1 MVTEAKDLKITY
13 TTMSVEQADA
23 FNRAFD
29 EALARVMDNLGRD
42 YPIAIGGQD
51 VRPGGDTF
59 EDRSPNDT
67 RILLG
72 RFPDVGEAEAQQA
85 IRAARD
91 AFTEWSSTPWQERL
105 RILRQGAENFRDR
118 KYEIGAWLALEAG
131 KPRLEAMGEVE
142 EAVDLITVYSDEMEA
157 NNGFVKP
164 MGQLAPQE
172 VNRSVLRP
180 YGVWGVIAPFNFPV
194 ALATGMIAGA
204 LIGGNTVVFKPSH
217 ETPLTGYL
225 VYRCLADA
233 GLPAGALNFV
243 TGHGAKLGEALSGA
257 QDLEGIAF
265 IGSRAV
271 GCHIYA
277 EFSAQRPRPCIA
289 EMGGKNPV
297 IVTESADLDK
307 AVEGTV
313 RAAFGYS
320 GQKCSAAA
328 RVYAMRGIADE
339 FRRHL
344 VTRTRELVVGNPTRA
359 DVFMGP
365 VINEAAYKRFQ
376 DASARARSDGDIL
389 IGGEVLTEGDLR
401 FGYYCAPTIA
411 TLPANHQFF
420 RDELFVPFLVITE
433 VESLEEAL
441 RLANDSEY
449 GLTAGIFSE
458 DQHEIDTFLDR
469 IEAGVVYVNRKGG
482 ATTGAWPGVQSF
494 GGWKASGSTGKSALG
509 KYYVQQFMREQNQTV
524 VSGE

>member
-1 MVTEAKDLKITY
+1 
-13 TTMSVEQADA
+13 MSVDEAEA
-23 FNRAFD
+23 FNRAYD
-29 EALARVMDNLGRD
+29 EALASVMNELGRD
-42 YPIAIGGQD
+42 YPIYIGGKEA
-51 VRPGGDTF
+51 RPSVDSF
-59 EDRSPNDT
+59 EDRSPNDS
-67 RILLG
+67 RMLLG
-72 RFPDVGEAEAQQA
+72 RFPDAGQTEAQAA
-85 IRAARD
+85 IRSARN
-91 AFTEWSSTPWQERL
+91 AFTEWSTTPWQDRL
-105 RILRQGAENFRDR
+105 AVLRRAAENFRDR
-118 KYEIGAWLALEAG
+118 KYEIGAWLTLEAG

-142 EAVDLITVYSDEMEA
+142 EAIDLITVYSEEMEA

-164 MGQLAPQE
+164 MGQLSAEE

-180 YGVWGVIAPFNFPV
+180 YGVWAVIAPFNFPV

-217 ETPLTGYL
+217 ETPLTGLL
-225 VYRCLADA
+225 VYQCLADA

-243 TGHGAKLGEALSGA
+243 TGFGAPLGEALSGA
-257 QDLEGIAF
+257 QDIEGIAF

-277 EFSAQRPRPCIA
+277 EFSAERPRPCIA

-297 IVTESADLDK
+297 IVTDSADLNK

-328 RVYAMRGIADE
+328 RVYVTHGIADD
-339 FRRHL
+339 FRRRL
-344 VTRTRELVVGNPTRA
+344 VDRTQDLVVGNPTKP

-365 VINEAAYKRFQ
+365 VINERAYKRFQ
-376 DASARARSDGDIL
+376 DAATKARADGDIL
-389 IGGEVLTEGDLR
+389 TGGKVLTEGDMQY
-401 FGYYCAPTIA
+401 GYYCSPTIA
-411 TLPANHQFF
+411 TLPPEHEFF
-420 RDELFVPFLVITE
+420 RDELFVPFLVMTE
-433 VESLEEAL
+433 VDSLDEAIT
-441 RLANDSEY
+441 LANNSEY

-458 DQHEIDTFLDR
+458 NQDEIDTFLNR

-524 VSGE
+524 VSGS

>member
-1 MVTEAKDLKITY
+1 MVTAARDLKITY

-23 FNRAFD
+23 FNRAYD
-29 EALARVMDNLGRD
+29 DALASVTNRLGDD
-42 YPIAIGGQD
+42 YPIYIGGKE
-51 VRPGGDTF
+51 VRPRVDTF

-67 RILLG
+67 RIVLG
-72 RFPDVGEAEAQQA
+72 RFPDAGKAEAQAA
-85 IRAARD
+85 IGAAHD
-91 AFTEWSSTPWQERL
+91 AFTEWSNTPWQTRL
-105 RILRQGAENFRDR
+105 AVLRRAAENFRDR
-118 KYEIGAWLALEAG
+118 KYEIGAWLTLEAG

-142 EAVDLITVYSDEMEA
+142 EAIDLISVYSDEMEA

-164 MGQLAPQE
+164 MGQLSPQE
-172 VNRSVLRP
+172 TNQSVLRP

-217 ETPLTGYL
+217 ETPLTGLL
-225 VYRCLADA
+225 VYQCLSDA
-233 GLPAGALNFV
+233 GLPGGALNFV
-243 TGHGAKLGEALSGA
+243 TGYGAPLGEALSGS

-277 EFSAQRPRPCIA
+277 EFSSQRPRPCIA

-297 IVTESADLDK
+297 IVTDAADLDK

-328 RVYAMRGIADE
+328 RVYVMRGIAE
-339 FRRHL
+339 EYRRRL
-344 VTRTRELVVGNPTRA
+344 VERTQALVVGNPTEP

-376 DASARARSDGDIL
+376 EVSSRAKAEGALLTGGDTL
-389 IGGEVLTEGDLR
+389 NEGDLR
-401 FGYYCAPTIA
+401 YGYYCLPTIA
-411 TLPANHQFF
+411 VLPPEHEFF
-420 RDELFVPFLVITE
+420 REELFVPFLVVTE
-433 VESLEEAL
+433 VDSLEVAL
-441 RLANDSEY
+441 NLANASEY

-458 DQHEIDTFLDR
+458 DQREIDTFLSR
-469 IEAGVVYVNRKGG
+469 IQAGVVYVNRKAG

-524 VSGE
+524 VSDS

>member
-1 MVTEAKDLKITY
+1 MVTAARDLKITY
-13 TTMSVEQADA
+13 TTMSVEQAGT
-23 FNRAFD
+23 FNRAYD
-29 EALARVMDNLGRD
+29 EALSSVMKQLGGD
-42 YPIAIGGQD
+42 YPNYIQGKE
-51 VRPGGDTF
+51 VRPSVDTF

-72 RFPDVGEAEAQQA
+72 RFPDAGATQAGAA

-91 AFTEWSSTPWQERL
+91 AFAEWSNTPWQERL
-105 RILRQGAENFRDR
+105 TILRGAAENFRDR
-118 KYEIGAWLALEAG
+118 KYEIGAWLTLEAG

-142 EAVDLITVYSDEMEA
+142 EAIDLISVYSQEMEA
-157 NNGFVKP
+157 NNGFLKP
-164 MGQLAPQE
+164 MGQLSPQE
-172 VNRSVLRP
+172 ANRSVLRP

-194 ALATGMIAGA
+194 ALSTGMIAGA

-217 ETPLTGYL
+217 ETPLTGML
-225 VYRCLADA
+225 VYQCLADA
-233 GLPAGALNFV
+233 GLPAGALNYV
-243 TGHGAKLGEALSGA
+243 TGYGAPLGEALSGA
-257 QDLEGIAF
+257 QDLDGIAF

-277 EFSAQRPRPCIA
+277 EFSARRPRPCVA

-297 IVTESADLDK
+297 IVTDSADLDK

-328 RVYAMRGIADE
+328 RVYMMHGIATE
-339 FRRHL
+339 FRRRL
-344 VTRTRELVVGNPTRA
+344 VERTTQVMVGNPARP

-365 VINEAAYKRFQ
+365 VINDAAYKRFQ
-376 DASARARSDGDIL
+376 SVATRAQADGKIL
-389 IGGEVLTEGDLR
+389 TGGNTLTEDDLQY
-401 FGYYCAPTIA
+401 GYYCAPTIA
-411 TLPANHQFF
+411 TLPPEHEFF
-420 RDELFVPFLVITE
+420 RDELFVPFLVVTE
-433 VESLEEAL
+433 VDSLDQAIK
-441 RLANDSEY
+441 LANASEY

-458 DQHEIDTFLDR
+458 DEGEIDDFLNR

-524 VSGE
+524 VSDG

>member
-13 TTMSVEQADA
+13 TTMSVEQADT

-29 EALARVMDNLGRD
+29 DALSHVMASVGRA
-42 YPIAIGGQD
+42 YPNYIGGSEH
-51 VRPGGDTF
+51 PFTGPTF

-67 RILLG
+67 RVLLG
-72 RFPDVGEAEAQQA
+72 TFPDAGKAEEA

-91 AFTEWSSTPWQERL
+91 AFPEWSRTPWQERL
-105 RILRQGAENFRDR
+105 RILRRAADNFRDR

-164 MGQLAPQE
+164 MGQLSPEEA
-172 VNRSVLRP
+172 NRSVLRP
-180 YGVWGVIAPFNFPV
+180 YGVWAVIAPFNFPA

-217 ETPLTGYL
+217 ETPLTGLL
-225 VYRCLADA
+225 VYQCLADA

-243 TGHGAKLGEALSGA
+243 TGHGARLGEALSGSR
-257 QDLEGIAF
+257 DIEGIAF

-277 EFSAQRPRPCIA
+277 EFSSERPRPCIA

-297 IVTESADLDK
+297 IVTDSADLAK
-307 AVEGTV
+307 AVEGTA

-328 RVYAMRGIADE
+328 RVYVMRGVAEE
-339 FRRHL
+339 FQRRL
-344 VTRTRELVVGNPTRA
+344 VKRTREIVVGNATRA

-365 VINEAAYKRFQ
+365 VINEAAYRRFQ
-376 DASARARSDGDIL
+376 DASERAAKDGAIL
-389 IGGEVLTEGDLR
+389 TGGQVMTQGDMQY
-401 FGYYCAPTIA
+401 GYYCEPTLA
-411 TLPANHQFF
+411 SLPANHTFF
-420 RDELFVPFLVITE
+420 QEELFVPFLVMTE
-433 VESLEEAL
+433 VDSLDEAIN
-441 RLANDSEY
+441 LANASEY

-458 DQHEIDTFLDR
+458 NQREIDTFLDR

-524 VSGE
+524 VSGQ

>member
-1 MVTEAKDLKITY
+1 MVTAAKDLKVTY
-13 TTMSVEQADA
+13 TTMSVEQVDA

-29 EALARVMDNLGRD
+29 EALAQVMDRLGRD
-42 YPIAIGGQD
+42 YPLFIGGEE
-51 VRPGGDTF
+51 VSPGGDVF

-67 RILLG
+67 RVLLG
-72 RFPDVGEAEAQQA
+72 RFPDAGDQEAQKA
-85 IRAARD
+85 IRTARD
-91 AFTEWSSTPWQERL
+91 AFAAWSNTPWQERL
-105 RILRQGAENFRDR
+105 TILRRAAENFRDR

-142 EAVDLITVYSDEMEA
+142 EAIDLITVYSEEMEA

-164 MGQLAPQE
+164 MGQLSPQE
-172 VNRSVLRP
+172 INRSVLRP
-180 YGVWGVIAPFNFPV
+180 YGVWAVIAPFNFPV
-194 ALATGMIAGA
+194 ALATGMLAGA

-217 ETPLTGYL
+217 ETPLTGLL
-225 VYRCLADA
+225 VYQCLADA
-233 GLPAGALNFV
+233 GLPSGAINFV
-243 TGHGAKLGEALSGA
+243 TGHGARLGEALSGA
-257 QDLEGIAF
+257 KDIEGIAF

-277 EFSAQRPRPCIA
+277 EFSAERPRPCIA

-297 IVTESADLDK
+297 IVTDSADLDK

-328 RVYAMRGIADE
+328 RAYILRGIAPE
-339 FRRHL
+339 FRRQL
-344 VTRTRELVVGNPTRA
+344 VERTHDLVVGNPTRP

-376 DASARARSDGDIL
+376 DASGRAARDGEIL

-401 FGYYCAPTIA
+401 YGYYCAPTIA
-411 TLPANHQFF
+411 SLPADHQFF

-433 VESLEEAL
+433 VDSLDQAL
-441 RLANDSEY
+441 ELANNSEY

-458 DQHEIDTFLDR
+458 DQNEIDTFLNR

-524 VSGE
+524 VSD